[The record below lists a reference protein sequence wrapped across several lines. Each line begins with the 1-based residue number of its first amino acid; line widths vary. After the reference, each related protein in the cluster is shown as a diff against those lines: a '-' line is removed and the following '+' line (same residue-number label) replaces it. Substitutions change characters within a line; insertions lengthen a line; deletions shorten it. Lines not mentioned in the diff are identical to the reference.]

1 MAISE
6 YQVTDV
12 IEGKT
17 SMEKPG
23 CEKPTEVL
31 KVEITSDNFKNLKI
45 YELFRVRAG
54 KLKPLQSIKLSMR
67 FNMHEIKNPV
77 HPALVLMTI
86 YFN

>member
-1 MAISE
+1 MVISE
-6 YQVTDV
+6 YKVADV

-45 YELFRVRAG
+45 IRMIWAISCKGRKTQTLAEY
-54 KLKPLQSIKLSMR
+54 
-67 FNMHEIKNPV
+67 
-77 HPALVLMTI
+77 
-86 YFN
+86 